1 MKAVRDG
8 ILLFI
13 GAVAVSL
20 TQAWYFYPLLPER
33 VASHF
38 GPDGRADGWTA
49 KDAFIGVSVGTIL
62 FLSVFMSALSALIA
76 RIPDEAINLP
86 NKEYWLAPERRAASL
101 AAVQDRMSV
110 MNTATVAFLLY
121 VFQCAYE
128 ANLKPDPRLDGPFWL
143 VPAVYFVFVGVWSFG
158 FYGRFRLPRQ

>member
-8 ILLFI
+8 ILLVI

-20 TQAWYFYPLLPER
+20 TQVWYFYPLLPER

-86 NKEYWLAPERRAASL
+86 NKEYWLAP
-101 AAVQDRMSV
+101 
-110 MNTATVAFLLY
+110 
-121 VFQCAYE
+121 
-128 ANLKPDPRLDGPFWL
+128 
-143 VPAVYFVFVGVWSFG
+143 
-158 FYGRFRLPRQ
+158 